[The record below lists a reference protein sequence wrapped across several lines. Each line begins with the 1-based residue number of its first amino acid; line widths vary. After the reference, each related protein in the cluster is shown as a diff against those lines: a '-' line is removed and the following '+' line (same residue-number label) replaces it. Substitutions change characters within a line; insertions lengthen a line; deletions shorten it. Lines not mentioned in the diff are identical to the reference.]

1 MYPVLGACPVCND
14 SLLVTRLTCP
24 ACHTAIEGQFQ
35 LNRFQR
41 LNAEQ
46 LAFLETFIRLEGK
59 VTWVAEE
66 LGLSYPTARNR
77 LVDVIRALGY
87 EPREEVPAEQ
97 RQRAASQR
105 QAVLD
110 DLAAGKI
117 TPEEAI
123 QVLRTR

>member
-24 ACHTAIEGQFQ
+24 TCHTAIEGQFQ
-35 LNRFQR
+35 PNRFQR
-41 LNAEQ
+41 LSAEQ
-46 LAFLETFIRLEGK
+46 LAFLETFVRLEGK

-87 EPREEVPAEQ
+87 EPREEIPTEQ

>member
-24 ACHTAIEGQFQ
+24 TCHTVIEGQFE

-41 LNAEQ
+41 LSAEQ
-46 LAFLETFIRLEGK
+46 LAFLETFVRLEGK

-87 EPREEVPAEQ
+87 EPREEIPAEQ